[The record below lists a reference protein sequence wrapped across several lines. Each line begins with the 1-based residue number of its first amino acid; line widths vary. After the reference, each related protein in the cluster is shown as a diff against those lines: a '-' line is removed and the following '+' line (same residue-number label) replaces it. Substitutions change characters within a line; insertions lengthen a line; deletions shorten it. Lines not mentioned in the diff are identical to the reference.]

1 MTSIFDKSGAMSFPA
16 GVATGCMR
24 VQDPALDLNR
34 PWGQQDTHHLSSA
47 FSQMKSIGVVPT
59 GWMAK
64 EPSVKPGW
72 SQQAAGM
79 HSVVDNTMRLSPL
92 KPFWG
97 QTRPLTS
104 NEVPPSQ
111 RVLPE
116 DTLAG
121 IKTTRP
127 LASIGSAEMGS
138 VLDKYSPAVAVFDYK
153 YDPARLSSG
162 FITSPAVLGK
172 SLGSTGSN
180 SSPMLQT
187 PSPNA
192 HAGSKLR
199 KFEFDQ
205 TAGLA
210 HIPVAR
216 RALAL

>member
-1 MTSIFDKSGAMSFPA
+1 
-16 GVATGCMR
+16 MR
-24 VQDPALDLNR
+24 F
-34 PWGQQDTHHLSSA
+34 SS
-47 FSQMKSIGVVPT
+47 
-59 GWMAK
+59 
-64 EPSVKPGW
+64 
-72 SQQAAGM
+72 
-79 HSVVDNTMRLSPL
+79 L

-97 QTRPLTS
+97 QTRPMTC

-121 IKTTRP
+121 IKTSRP
-127 LASIGSAEMGS
+127 LASVGSAEEMGS
-138 VLDKYSPAVAVFDYK
+138 VLGKYSPAVAVFDYK

-172 SLGSTGSN
+172 SLGSTGSM